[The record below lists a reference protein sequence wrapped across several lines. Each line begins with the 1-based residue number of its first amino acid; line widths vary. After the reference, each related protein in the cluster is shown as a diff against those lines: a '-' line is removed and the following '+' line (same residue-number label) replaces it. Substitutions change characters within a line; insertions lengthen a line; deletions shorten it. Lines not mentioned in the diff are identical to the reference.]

1 MMNKVVEILIKRDGL
16 SQEEAEDRVREV
28 RDMMED
34 CSFDPDECEEIVM
47 DELGL
52 EMDYLM
58 DILYFE

>member
-1 MMNKVVEILIKRDGL
+1 MNKVVEILMKRDGM

-28 RDMMED
+28 RDIMED
-34 CSFDPDECEEIVM
+34 CSFDPEECEEIVM

-58 DILYFE
+58 DMLYFE